1 MAVKPIDQGG
11 ISLIDQLVFRGNEA
25 LQDTLDWLISQQ
37 KRGLSRAGYS
47 ANSGGGLSRMR
58 LRGLSTRFGPPF
70 LRLARRPVL
79 PG

>member
-37 KRGLSRAGYS
+37 KRGLSRAGIQPIQ
-47 ANSGGGLSRMR
+47 A
-58 LRGLSTRFGPPF
+58 
-70 LRLARRPVL
+70 AA
-79 PG
+79 